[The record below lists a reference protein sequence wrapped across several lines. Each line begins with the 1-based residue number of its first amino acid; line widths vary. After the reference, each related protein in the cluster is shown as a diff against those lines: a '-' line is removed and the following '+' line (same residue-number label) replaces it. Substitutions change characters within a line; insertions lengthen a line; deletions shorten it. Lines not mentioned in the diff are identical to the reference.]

1 MADCVLYWNH
11 MSNTGKVSFD
21 VANTG
26 KVRFDMANMGKASF
40 DPFILE
46 IPKGVLLANG
56 EGTIWNAA

>member
-1 MADCVLYWNH
+1 

-56 EGTIWNAA
+56 EGTI